1 MEMGVLYMKVT
12 QLAKEQQGEFTCKKR
27 SISNEQLQRE
37 FDYFRAEK
45 ILKAMLEKGLIN
57 ECEFNKI
64 TKLNRKTF
72 SPFLAEIM
80 P

>member
-1 MEMGVLYMKVT
+1 MNITKIV
-12 QLAKEQQGEFTCKKR
+12 KEQKEECTYKKR
-27 SISNEQLQRE
+27 TISDEQLQRE

-57 ECEFNKI
+57 EHEFNKI